1 MRHDGEEEK
10 GEERNYRLVVVAGKI
25 AVVMKRASLGE
36 VRSLD
41 VTLALSEVLSSAAS
55 DSLAW

>member
-1 MRHDGEEEK
+1 MRHDGDEEK
-10 GEERNYRLVVVAGKI
+10 EEERNYRLVVVAGKI

-41 VTLALSEVLSSAAS
+41 VTLALAGAVGGAELRSER
-55 DSLAW
+55 

>member
-1 MRHDGEEEK
+1 LVDVVGE
-10 GEERNYRLVVVAGKI
+10 I

-41 VTLALSEVLSSAAS
+41 VTLALALLLSEVLASAAAI
-55 DSLAW
+55 AWW